1 MDNATNAASVE
12 SLTFE
17 QALEEL
23 DNIIAQLESGE
34 LSLEDSVDI
43 YERGRK
49 LSSHCQT
56 LLEKAE
62 LRLSQLDSRGE
73 VRPL

>member
-1 MDNATNAASVE
+1 MDNTQPAPVE

-17 QALEEL
+17 QAFEEL

-34 LSLEDSVDI
+34 LSLEESVEV

-49 LSSHCQT
+49 LSAHCQS

-62 LRLSQLDSRGE
+62 LRISQLDAQGGIK
-73 VRPL
+73 PL

>member
-1 MDNATNAASVE
+1 MDKATNAASVE

-23 DNIIAQLESGE
+23 DTIIAQLESGE

>member
-1 MDNATNAASVE
+1 MGHTHNVPIE

-17 QALEEL
+17 QAFEEL
-23 DNIIAQLESGE
+23 DSIIAQLESGE
-34 LSLEDSVDI
+34 LSLEESVDV

-49 LSSHCQT
+49 LSAHCQN

-62 LRLSQLDSRGE
+62 LRISQLDAQGGIK
-73 VRPL
+73 PL

>member
-1 MDNATNAASVE
+1 MDNTQPAPIE

-23 DNIIAQLESGE
+23 DNIVAQLESGE
-34 LSLEDSVDI
+34 LSLEESVDV

-49 LSSHCQT
+49 LSLHCQT

-62 LRLSQLDSRGE
+62 LRISQLDSRGE